1 MTPSLSPSAVDPTD
15 DPGDNAPG
23 AVRVIDAVVLVV
35 DVSGSTALSV
45 ALEADHGPR
54 AADRLAGLMDGL
66 LGAFATLVEAEGGSV
81 FDVVGD
87 SVQAMWPV
95 DAAESATQSA
105 GRAALAMTAHIS
117 KAVKDGRTG
126 EHEDR
131 LSARIGIGMGSLTL
145 APIGGYQGDW
155 SPFVWGPALLDAAM
169 TTTHASVGTIAVHRK
184 AWDEFA
190 DTFEGR
196 QLPGG
201 SWELLGPRAGT
212 AAAGPQA
219 RRLPMVA
226 KSAAAAWAAELR
238 SASILFVRL
247 FRAEELADATPAH
260 VNTRVALVQAATVA
274 NGGQLDRVHA
284 DEKGIAAVVAFG
296 LPPMP
301 IADAAPRALIA
312 AIELRRQLSD
322 RGVDVAIGVATGKVR
337 AGIGGAHPE
346 VYTTIY
352 GGAANLAARCMQA
365 CRDEILVDT
374 ATRRLGGDQFEFFAP
389 EGHALKGFDASVT
402 IFGVGDVRRRHE
414 LAALS
419 DTTPLAGRE
428 RDIAFI
434 ETFLDDPTGAR
445 LLMLEGEVGVGKSR
459 LAAHASTIAARRGDA
474 LLICRAGPLSGQT
487 PLFAWRNPAASLLR
501 EWARRHN
508 VSVGEAQASVLETVG
523 EDRGL
528 APLIDPLFGHD
539 SARRAD
545 ERLLGDPEGRP
556 RLARR
561 LQSQVLAELLGPGG
575 RLIVIDDA
583 HWLDDASAQ
592 LAGDVLDLH
601 LAIRVVLVGRT
612 PLGTPPELLA
622 AASGPSSIARY
633 TIAPLDRTGT
643 AELAAGLL
651 GAFDS
656 AHPLVDWVHARARGN
671 PLFSRE
677 LLRALPPE
685 LVGAGLASPGAWR
698 DVEAWLHKL
707 DLPQTIEDAAAA
719 RLGAQ
724 PFGRLG
730 ILKAGSVIG
739 GQFDRDMLLALGVPV
754 ASEALDAELA
764 GLVDEGLLVA
774 EWQDDRPVWRFG
786 HAMVGEIVY
795 GSLPERTRTD
805 LHRKAVD
812 YLEAQPPVVARAASA
827 QIAHHWIRAGIPA
840 RAMRPLRRAGTDAN
854 RAGAYAAALGHFE
867 TALSIATV
875 SADRAIAEPLRRAQ
889 LHLDVCNA
897 HIMLSDHHKA
907 VAPAIASL
915 DGLWGGMP
923 KHQVGWAWMAAREA
937 AGLTLTIALPTL
949 YGRLRRSTRHRA
961 RNRLRCE
968 AAQRLSDCFFNLQG
982 TLPALACSL
991 FAARSAEASGDLSIS
1006 AEPYGMLG
1014 YVAGLSRFEAAAR
1027 FLGNRALADCERKQ
1041 NYRGLYRILFSKMF
1055 LAVSLG
1061 RWAEVHQLA
1070 AEANRLDALYQS
1082 TRDQGLTLVNIGIAQ
1097 QWSSDFR
1104 GMKTT
1109 FEALGALGVARSDDQ
1124 FIDWSELS
1132 LGRIALYEGRLA
1144 DAEARF
1150 NRSHVMAGRIAE
1162 VQAVLIADCLHGV
1175 ALLRQG
1181 RIAEVAPLAAGLL
1194 AQAQAAPMQMASG
1207 DAFAGLAEIMN
1218 GLLAHD
1224 GSTAHR
1230 AGAMA
1235 AQKLL
1240 KRYAA
1245 IFPTTRPLAALHG
1258 GQLAALS
1265 GKPRRAEAMWRKG
1278 LAVARALAMPYDAAR
1293 LQGALATLSSSSAAA
1308 RAGDAAEA
1316 AELAAACGAIGVPDL
1331 PVSTSRGD

>member
-1 MTPSLSPSAVDPTD
+1 MPSASPSASDPSED
-15 DPGDNAPG
+15 AGSDAPG
-23 AVRVIDAVVLVV
+23 AARVIDAVVLVV

-54 AADRLAGLMDGL
+54 AADRLAGLMDRL
-66 LGAFATLVEAEGGSV
+66 LGTFATLVEAEGGTV

-87 SVQAMWPV
+87 SVQALWPV
-95 DAAESATQSA
+95 EFADGAAAESA
-105 GRAALAMTAHIS
+105 GRAALAMTAHIA
-117 KAVKDGRTG
+117 KAMQDGRTG
-126 EHEDR
+126 GHEDR
-131 LSARIGIGMGSLTL
+131 LSARVGIGAGTLTL
-145 APIGGYQGDW
+145 APIGGYLDDW
-155 SPFVWGPALLDAAM
+155 SPFVWGPALLDAAV
-169 TTTHASVGTIAVHRK
+169 TTTHAAVGAVAVHRD
-184 AWDEFA
+184 AWGQFEGL
-190 DTFEGR
+190 FEGR
-196 QLPGG
+196 QLRGG
-201 SWELLGPRAGT
+201 SWELIGARTGITARALSGPR
-212 AAAGPQA
+212 PI
-219 RRLPMVA
+219 VA
-226 KSAAAAWAAELR
+226 ENGAAAWAAELR

-260 VNTRVALVQAATVA
+260 VNTRVALVQAATIA

-296 LPPMP
+296 LPPTP
-301 IADAAPRALIA
+301 IADAAPRALIT
-312 AIELRRQLSD
+312 AIELRRHLGD

-389 EGHALKGFDASVT
+389 EGHALKGFDASVA
-402 IFGVGDVRRRHE
+402 IFGVGNIRRRHE
-414 LAALS
+414 IAALS

-428 RDIAFI
+428 RDVAYI
-434 ETFLDDPTGAR
+434 EAFLDAPTGAR

-474 LLICRAGPLSGQT
+474 LLVCRAGPLSGHT

-501 EWARRHN
+501 DWARRHN

-528 APLIDPLFGHD
+528 APLLDPLFGHD
-539 SARRAD
+539 AARKAD

-561 LQSQVLAELLGPGG
+561 LQSAVLAELLAPGG
-575 RLIVIDDA
+575 RLVVIDDA

-592 LAGDVLDLH
+592 LAADVLDAH
-601 LAIRVVLVGRT
+601 PNVRVVLVGRT
-612 PLGTPPELLA
+612 PLKTPPQLLA
-622 AASGPSSIARY
+622 AADGPASIARY
-633 TIAPLDRTGT
+633 TIDSLDRRGT

-651 GAFDS
+651 GPIDDL
-656 AHPLVDWVHARARGN
+656 HPLVDWVQARARGN

-677 LLRALPPE
+677 LLSALPPE
-685 LVGAGLASPGAWR
+685 LVGAGLATPGAWR
-698 DVEAWLHKL
+698 DVEARLLEL

-730 ILKAGSVIG
+730 ILKAASVIG
-739 GQFDRDMLLALGVPV
+739 GQFDMAMLVALGVPV
-754 ASEALDAELA
+754 AADALDGELA

-774 EWQDDRPVWRFG
+774 DWQDERPVWRFG

-805 LHRKAVD
+805 LHRKAVE
-812 YLEAQPPVVARAASA
+812 YLEAQPAVVVRAASA
-827 QIAHHWIRAGIPA
+827 QIAYHWIRAGVPE
-840 RAMRPLRRAGTDAN
+840 RAMRPLRRAGSDAN

-867 TALSIATV
+867 TALAIATDDT
-875 SADRAIAEPLRRAQ
+875 DRAVAEPLRRAQ
-889 LHLDVCNA
+889 LHLDVSNA

-915 DGLWGGMP
+915 DGLWSGKP
-923 KHQVGWAWMAAREA
+923 KHQLGWALMAAREA

-949 YGRLRRSTRHRA
+949 YARRRRSTRHRA

-982 TLPALACSL
+982 TLPAVACAL

-1014 YVAGLSRFEAAAR
+1014 YVAGLSRLEGVAR

-1070 AEANRLDALYQS
+1070 REAQGLDARYQS

-1109 FEALGALGVARSDDQ
+1109 FEALGALGVARSDDK

-1132 LGRIALYEGRLA
+1132 LGRIALYEGHL
-1144 DAEARF
+1144 DEAEARF

-1181 RIAEVAPLAAGLL
+1181 RIDDVAPLAAGLL

-1224 GSTAHR
+1224 GSAANR
-1230 AGAMA
+1230 ANALA

-1258 GQLAALS
+1258 GQLAALG
-1265 GKPRRAEAMWRKG
+1265 GKHRRAEAMWRKG
-1278 LAVARALAMPYDAAR
+1278 LTAARSMAMPYDAAR
-1293 LQGALATLSSSSAAA
+1293 LHGALATLPSSTAGARSADAA
-1308 RAGDAAEA
+1308 RA
-1316 AELAAACGAIGVPDL
+1316 AELAAACGAVSVPAL
-1331 PVSTSRGD
+1331 PVTTRGD